1 MVLPAAAA
9 GAPRRL
15 AMHLGTVLARP
26 GRQERHVQVALGC
39 GVGALPPVVLRD
51 EGMRWHLFDLP
62 PLPAECGMLPVSIE
76 CGRLCSLVELGRGD
90 DPRTLGVSLSTIL
103 LLA

>member
-26 GRQERHVQVALGC
+26 GQQQRHVQVALGC
-39 GVGALPPVVLRD
+39 GVGALPPIVLRD

-62 PLPAECGMLPVSIE
+62 PLPAGCGMLPVSLE
-76 CGRLCSLVELGRGD
+76 CGQLCLLAELGRGN